1 MLSKRTASLI
11 MIVIVLAF
19 VVALTLVLS
28 GR

>member
-11 MIVIVLAF
+11 MIVIVLA
-19 VVALTLVLS
+19 VVAALTIWFS